1 MSDEV
6 SEPGGDT
13 QAFRAFVQ
21 REPDQ
26 APAPA
31 ADLRSVM
38 PFVVVGA
45 IVLVVVVTVILI
57 IALG

>member
-6 SEPGGDT
+6 SEPGGNT

-21 REPDQ
+21 REPAQ
-26 APAPA
+26 APAPSA
-31 ADLRSVM
+31 GLRSIM

-45 IVLVVVVTVILI
+45 IVLVVVVAVVLI